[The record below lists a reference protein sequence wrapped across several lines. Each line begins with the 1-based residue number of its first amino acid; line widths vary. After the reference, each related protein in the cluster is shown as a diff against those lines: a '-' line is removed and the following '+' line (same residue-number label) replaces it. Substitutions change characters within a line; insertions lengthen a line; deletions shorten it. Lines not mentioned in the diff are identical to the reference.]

1 MLTKIRE
8 KIQGIIA
15 TIILIFLAIPF
26 ILWGIGSYFEG
37 AADPAVAEVN
47 GIEIT
52 QQTFYQ
58 RLERIRQ
65 MNPQAAVE
73 TRGLKELVL
82 DGMIDET
89 LVLEH
94 ARDQGYRA
102 SNAQLLRVI
111 QGLPY
116 FQRDGRFDPAL
127 YDALLRQQGMRPS
140 EFEAQLRNELVAA
153 QVQRGLSESA
163 FVTDAE
169 LAAAL
174 KLLRQERR
182 VSYALIRP
190 EAFLPAIAIGAQ
202 EIEDYYRAHTDRF
215 RTEESVQVEY
225 VALRAADLARQIE
238 PTEEELRQAYAAE
251 SARYVTPERRRAS
264 HILIEVPAGADA
276 AAAEAARAKAEDLLK
291 QLRSGADF
299 AALAK
304 QHSNDVASAAK
315 GGDLGNV
322 GRGVLPAEL
331 EKAVYALAPGGI
343 SDVVRTEYGFHIA
356 KLTEYEPE
364 KRRSFESVKEELR
377 DMVRTRKG
385 EERFFEMGER
395 LRNLVYEHPD
405 TLEVAA
411 RELGLK
417 VERSG
422 WFTRA
427 GGEGIAAQRKVVEAA
442 FEPEVL
448 SRERNSDAIEADQQ
462 TLVAVRVIDHRPSV
476 VRPLEEVRGEIERML
491 KEQRARE
498 QARAT
503 AQEWA
508 QAVAGG
514 KRLAELARG
523 RAGVTVETKTITR
536 EKPDGVDARLAD
548 ALFAAAKPD
557 GKAVVG
563 HVDLGANGAAVYVL
577 EAVKDGD
584 PASADESLKTRVR
597 QQLLARR
604 GADYYLSHRRGL
616 RQSADVDI
624 NAELL

>member
-225 VALRAADLARQIE
+225 VALRARTS
-238 PTEEELRQAYAAE
+238 P
-251 SARYVTPERRRAS
+251 
-264 HILIEVPAGADA
+264 G
-276 AAAEAARAKAEDLLK
+276 
-291 QLRSGADF
+291 RS
-299 AALAK
+299 
-304 QHSNDVASAAK
+304 S
-315 GGDLGNV
+315 
-322 GRGVLPAEL
+322 RP
-331 EKAVYALAPGGI
+331 
-343 SDVVRTEYGFHIA
+343 
-356 KLTEYEPE
+356 
-364 KRRSFESVKEELR
+364 RRSC
-377 DMVRTRKG
+377 
-385 EERFFEMGER
+385 
-395 LRNLVYEHPD
+395 
-405 TLEVAA
+405 
-411 RELGLK
+411 
-417 VERSG
+417 
-422 WFTRA
+422 
-427 GGEGIAAQRKVVEAA
+427 
-442 FEPEVL
+442 
-448 SRERNSDAIEADQQ
+448 
-462 TLVAVRVIDHRPSV
+462 
-476 VRPLEEVRGEIERML
+476 VRPTPRNRP
-491 KEQRARE
+491 
-498 QARAT
+498 AT
-503 AQEWA
+503 
-508 QAVAGG
+508 
-514 KRLAELARG
+514 
-523 RAGVTVETKTITR
+523 
-536 EKPDGVDARLAD
+536 
-548 ALFAAAKPD
+548 
-557 GKAVVG
+557 
-563 HVDLGANGAAVYVL
+563 
-577 EAVKDGD
+577 
-584 PASADESLKTRVR
+584 
-597 QQLLARR
+597 
-604 GADYYLSHRRGL
+604 
-616 RQSADVDI
+616 
-624 NAELL
+624 